1 MRSRMSTWFETK
13 VRYTKAQEDGSEK
26 PVTEAYVVDALSF
39 TEAESRIT
47 DEMAVYVSGEFK
59 VSGISKAA
67 YGEVFFSDMDGDDKW
82 YKAKLSF
89 ITIVDKTEKEKLT
102 TVNYLVQ
109 AKSLAR
115 ALRYIDE
122 VMGKTMNDYDVV
134 ALAETKVMDVFE
146 HTVPGENKEEK
157 NDKPEY
163 EEA

>member
-1 MRSRMSTWFETK
+1 MSTWFETK

-89 ITIVDKTEKEKLT
+89 ITIDETHEIARYLT
-102 TVNYLVQ
+102 
-109 AKSLAR
+109 KIWLA
-115 ALRYIDE
+115 
-122 VMGKTMNDYDVV
+122 
-134 ALAETKVMDVFE
+134 
-146 HTVPGENKEEK
+146 
-157 NDKPEY
+157 
-163 EEA
+163 

>member
-67 YGEVFFSDMDGDDKW
+67 YGEVFFSDMDGDDNGTRPSCR
-82 YKAKLSF
+82 LSPLM
-89 ITIVDKTEKEKLT
+89 TKPRRRSVPPST
-102 TVNYLVQ
+102 TWCRPSRLLVPCVI
-109 AKSLAR
+109 STR
-115 ALRYIDE
+115 
-122 VMGKTMNDYDVV
+122 
-134 ALAETKVMDVFE
+134 
-146 HTVPGENKEEK
+146 
-157 NDKPEY
+157 
-163 EEA
+163 

>member
-1 MRSRMSTWFETK
+1 MSTWFETK

-89 ITIVDKTEKEKLT
+89 ITID
-102 TVNYLVQ
+102 
-109 AKSLAR
+109 
-115 ALRYIDE
+115 
-122 VMGKTMNDYDVV
+122 
-134 ALAETKVMDVFE
+134 
-146 HTVPGENKEEK
+146 
-157 NDKPEY
+157 DKPRRRSVPPSTTWCRPSRLPVPC
-163 EEA
+163 AISTR

>member
-1 MRSRMSTWFETK
+1 MSTWFETK
-13 VRYTKAQEDGSEK
+13 VRYTKAQEDGPEK

-47 DEMAVYVSGEFK
+47 DEMSVYVSGEFK

-89 ITIVDKTEKEKLT
+89 ITIDEKTEKEKRT

-163 EEA
+163 EES